1 LAPPVRW
8 VTRNK
13 GFAASILLGLAGVA
27 VGTLK
32 ALQAVLFIVER
43 QGKCAYGPCANETTF
58 VTVGLFALLAIG
70 GGLLVAGALVL
81 YHKGRLTP
89 SKR

>member
-1 LAPPVRW
+1 MAPPVRW
-8 VTRNK
+8 VARNK
-13 GFAASILLGLAGVA
+13 GFAASILLGLAGVV

-32 ALQAVLFIVER
+32 ALQAVLFIVAR
-43 QGKCAYGPCANETTF
+43 QGECAYGPCANETTF

-81 YHKGRLTP
+81 YRSGRLPP